1 MASTSA
7 SSPSLI
13 WRIVKWGAATLFAL
27 VVVILILPFFVDVE
41 DYKPEIIAAVKEE
54 TGRDLVI
61 EGEMSLSVF
70 PNLAVK
76 VGQASFGNASWGKA
90 PVMAKISEL
99 RLHLQLLPL
108 LSKQVKLDELVLE
121 KPEIFLEKN
130 NKGQGNWQLP
140 MMSDTEK
147 EKSGTQSDTQ
157 STEENSGDIDAAD
170 AAPAGGMDISL
181 KSIRIIDGHVSYQDQ
196 KGGVSETIS
205 QIQLSVALSSLE
217 DPLSLSGEMVWK
229 DQPIELKSEIDYPKA
244 LLTKGVTKIS
254 TTIAA
259 QPIDLDISG
268 QVDLARPGVTADMTL
283 KIPSLRELAKWA
295 ATALPEDLAPGK
307 LEAFSFAGRL
317 SADPGKIDMNDM
329 TISVDD
335 ITAKGNMAVSLAH
348 KVPALKAALSLS
360 DLDVTPYLPQQSG
373 QATAEPK
380 KAANTSGDG
389 GGTNAAKDWDKT
401 EMDLS
406 ALKIVDV
413 DFSLKTEK
421 LRYQKILIDS
431 SDLQMILKRGNLT
444 MLLKDM
450 ALYQGH
456 GTADIRINASNKPY
470 KIQKKVTVADVQ
482 AYDLLRDAANVE
494 KLEGTGNLDIDI
506 QTRGLSQHQF
516 MSNLN
521 GTADFKFLNGAI
533 IGINLGQM
541 VRNVTSAFLAKEEQ
555 QKTDF
560 AELSGSTKITNGVA
574 RNEDL
579 ILKAPLLTVQGKG
592 ESNLVQKM
600 VDYRVEP
607 KLVPSI
613 EGQGRSEEMKGLAVP
628 VDVTGHW
635 DNLSYQPDLAAML
648 SLDPSGIVTGAAAQL
663 DQVKDQ
669 VKAVEEN
676 VKKLQEAPE
685 KIIPGLL
692 KEQNPLEAILKPKAN
707 PEKPAEE
714 AAPQSEKA
722 PQANN
727 PLEDAAGKALNN
739 LFGN

>member
-7 SSPSLI
+7 SSQNLV
-13 WRIVKWGAATLFAL
+13 WRILKWGAATLFAL
-27 VVVILILPFFVDVE
+27 VVGILILPFLIDVE

-54 TGRDLVI
+54 TGRDLTI

-76 VGQASFGNASWGKA
+76 IGQASFGNASWGKA

-130 NKGQGNWQLP
+130 RKGQGNWQLP
-140 MMSDTEK
+140 MMAGAPEK
-147 EKSGTQSDTQ
+147 KSESAEAEK
-157 STEENSGDIDAAD
+157 NSGDVETDSAD
-170 AAPAGGMDISL
+170 ATEGMDISL

-196 KGGVSETIS
+196 QANLSETVS
-205 QIQLSVALSSLE
+205 QIQLSVGLSSLE
-217 DPLSLSGEMVWK
+217 APLSLSGEITWK
-229 DQPIELKSEIDYPKA
+229 GQAIELNSEIHYPKA
-244 LLTKGVTKIS
+244 LLTKGVTKIR
-254 TTIAA
+254 TTVAA

-268 QVDLARPGVTADMTL
+268 QLDLARPGLTADMTL
-283 KIPSLRELAKWA
+283 KIPSLRGLAKWA
-295 ATALPEDLAPGK
+295 ATALPAELAPGK

-329 TISVDD
+329 SISLDD
-335 ITAKGNMAVSLAH
+335 ITAKGDMAVSLAH
-348 KVPALKAALSLS
+348 KIPALKAALSLS
-360 DLDVTPYLPQQSG
+360 DLDVTPYLPQQSA
-373 QATAEPK
+373 QATAVPQK
-380 KAANTSGDG
+380 TATPSA
-389 GGTNAAKDWDKT
+389 TNSNSTPSKGWDKT
-401 EMDLS
+401 EIDLS
-406 ALKIVDV
+406 ALKLVDV
-413 DFSLKTEK
+413 DFALKTEK

-431 SDLQMILKRGNLT
+431 TDLQMVLKQGNLSL
-444 MLLKDM
+444 LLKDM
-450 ALYQGH
+450 ALYQGQ
-456 GTADIRINASNKPY
+456 GTADIRVNARNKPY
-470 KIQKKVTVADVQ
+470 KILKKVKVADVQ
-482 AYDLLRDAANVE
+482 AYELLRDAANID

-506 QTRGLSQHQF
+506 QTRGVSQHQF

-521 GTADFKFLNGAI
+521 GKAAFKFLDGAI

-541 VRNVTSAFLAKEEQ
+541 VRNVTSAFTAKEEQ

-560 AELSGSTKITNGVA
+560 AELSGSARITNGIA
-574 RNEDL
+574 LNDDL

-592 ESNLVQKM
+592 KSNLVEKT
-600 VDYRVEP
+600 VNYRVEP
-607 KLVPSI
+607 KLVPSV

-635 DNLSYQPDLAAML
+635 ENLSYQPDLAAML
-648 SLDPSGIVTGAAAQL
+648 SLDPSGVVTGAAAQL
-663 DQVKDQ
+663 EQVKDQ
-669 VKAVEEN
+669 VEAVEEN

-692 KEQNPLEAILKPKAN
+692 KEKNPLKAILH
-707 PEKPAEE
+707 PESKSTEDAASPSAPEE
-714 AAPQSEKA
+714 ASPPK
-722 PQANN
+722 N